1 VEKYKTPEALFC
13 LNDNQEFCER
23 KKNNPYLKSESTR
36 NEFDYLKSTVL
47 ILSMEPV
54 EDIKEAKD
62 ILQSLIKAKK
72 TLRMYPQN
80 NPIYTKT
87 LDESYARFKSFFDY
101 KNEFILKIKHNSISY
116 DSEQIYYNAEK
127 EDNLA
132 LFFFKDGV
140 RELTFKKGLLQEELE
155 EFLKII
161 ALDFDREVVD
171 DDIVTLF
178 WEKDFQN
185 IQYIVDEAVLVDVD
199 EEDYETKA
207 EEEVKEKVSDVDD
220 LMKAYMDGFK
230 EEDVKGISVVPITDK
245 DLQMLAKELEKDSSD
260 KIEKLSAILFEIV
273 YQSEGKGEF
282 EDTFTFLKDTIKFSM
297 KHGNVHIVLD
307 VMKRAK
313 EILEDPLLTEDTKK
327 YLRMLLLYPG
337 TEEIISLLAELL
349 DSGIE
354 IEEEVFKEF
363 VEFLDKNAI
372 APLVKFLGEL
382 KAIHARKIVIEAL
395 IFLGKKDI
403 QALARGLEDSRW
415 YVVRNIIYI
424 LRKIGD
430 KRGIEYLLRTVR
442 HGDIRVRKEVIRA
455 LGELG
460 GREVVQILRE
470 CLDDSDVQVRIAS
483 AKAFGN
489 IGSDAAKKIILD
501 KISDKMFKERDFEE
515 KREFYEV
522 LSMWKDAGVF
532 DFLIRALKKKS
543 FFGRAR
549 NYENRACAAFCLG
562 LLGNKDALPLLLKN
576 KNSNNKLLR
585 EFSYTAIKRLEHG
598 Q

>member
-1 VEKYKTPEALFC
+1 MEKYKTPEALFC

-36 NEFDYLKSTVL
+36 NEFDYLKSAVL

-297 KHGNVHIVLD
+297 KHGNVHLVLD

-313 EILEDPLLTEDTKK
+313 EILEDPLLTGDTKK

-522 LSMWKDAGVF
+522 LSMWKDAEIF

>member
-1 VEKYKTPEALFC
+1 
-13 LNDNQEFCER
+13 
-23 KKNNPYLKSESTR
+23 
-36 NEFDYLKSTVL
+36 
-47 ILSMEPV
+47 MEPV

-220 LMKAYMDGFK
+220 LMKAYIDGFK

-273 YQSEGKGEF
+273 YQSEGKSEF

-313 EILEDPLLTEDTKK
+313 EILEDPLLTGDTKK

-522 LSMWKDAGVF
+522 LSMWKDAEVF

-562 LLGNKDALPLLLKN
+562 LLGNKDALSLLLKN

>member
-1 VEKYKTPEALFC
+1 
-13 LNDNQEFCER
+13 
-23 KKNNPYLKSESTR
+23 
-36 NEFDYLKSTVL
+36 
-47 ILSMEPV
+47 MEPV

-72 TLRMYPQN
+72 TLRMYPHN

-220 LMKAYMDGFK
+220 LMKAYIDGFK

-273 YQSEGKGEF
+273 YQSEGKSEF

-313 EILEDPLLTEDTKK
+313 EILEDPLLTGDTKK

-354 IEEEVFKEF
+354 IEEEVF
-363 VEFLDKNAI
+363 DKNAI

-483 AKAFGN
+483 AKAFAN

-522 LSMWKDAGVF
+522 LSMWKDAEVF